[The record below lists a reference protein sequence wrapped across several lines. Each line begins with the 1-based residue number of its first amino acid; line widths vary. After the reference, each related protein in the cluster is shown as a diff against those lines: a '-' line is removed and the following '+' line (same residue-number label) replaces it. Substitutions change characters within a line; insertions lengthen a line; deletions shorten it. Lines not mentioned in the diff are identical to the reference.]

1 MGKKIK
7 KKTPLGTK
15 VSATVMYI
23 LLGIWSLVNIFPLYW
38 MLTFSL
44 KSNKEIFGDNVIGL
58 PKEWLWKS
66 YEEALNAG
74 NMGLYFLNSAIVTFA
89 TIVLTVV
96 FSLMASY
103 GLSRMIWKGRKTVN
117 AIFMLGLTVP
127 IHAAILP
134 VFIMLRNLKMT
145 NSYQA
150 LIVPYTAF
158 ALAMAIMICQS
169 FIENVPRELEEA
181 ACIDGCGVFRIFMQI
196 VLPLMKPALST
207 IGIFTFLQAWN
218 ELMFAIIFISD
229 SKFRTLSVGIQA
241 MSGSYTTKWGPI
253 GAALVIATF
262 PTLIVYC
269 FMSKKIQDSLVT
281 GALKGSKQTCIFISP
296 MIK

>member
-1 MGKKIK
+1 MSKV
-7 KKTPLGTK
+7 KT
-15 VSATVMYI
+15 VIQYV
-23 LLGIWSLVNIFPLYW
+23 LLIFWTLVNVFPLYW

-44 KSNKEIFGDNVIGL
+44 KTNDEIFGENVIGL
-58 PKEWLWKS
+58 PNEWLFS
-66 YEEALNAG
+66 NYSDALDAG
-74 NMGLYFLNSAIVTFA
+74 NMGLYFLNSVIVTFV
-89 TIVLTVV
+89 TIALTIIL
-96 FSLMASY
+96 SLMATY
-103 GLSRMIWKGRKTVN
+103 ALSRLEWKGRKLVN
-117 AIFMLGLTVP
+117 NVFMLGLTVP

-134 VFIMLRNLKMT
+134 VFIILRDLKMT

-169 FIENVPRELEEA
+169 FIDNIPRELEEA
-181 ACIDGCGVFRIFMQI
+181 ACIDGCGVYKIFFKI

-218 ELMFAIIFISD
+218 ELMFAVIFISD
-229 SKFRTLSVGIQA
+229 SDFRTLTVGIQNL
-241 MSGSYTTKWGPI
+241 SGSYTTEWGPI

-269 FMSKKIQDSLVT
+269 FMSRKIQDSLVA
-281 GALKGSKQTCIFISP
+281 GAVKG
-296 MIK
+296 